1 MVFTVRPI
9 SCRSGAVR
17 TCTSIFRSY
26 PINNAKVVTDAKNGT
41 IYLSS
46 VVVEPRKPEPPS
58 EKYNEVYANKGGL
71 FQIIR
76 IDNNTLDFISK
87 RFDGMIIDQF
97 SLKK

>member
-1 MVFTVRPI
+1 VNDP
-9 SCRSGAVR
+9 
-17 TCTSIFRSY
+17 
-26 PINNAKVVTDAKNGT
+26 KKGT

-71 FQIIR
+71 FQVIH
-76 IDNNTLDFISK
+76 IDHNSLDFTAK
-87 RFDGMIIDQF
+87 RYDGTVVDQF